1 MAYDA
6 ESIRYPRITRRIEA
20 VLIDASILLALF
32 FTSMNLL
39 APMQIH
45 GAIKAFV
52 IFSMLLLIEPV
63 FLSLTGASIGHHIR
77 GMRVISARSGRSLHL
92 LAALL
97 RTVIKAYLGFLS
109 LIFVLT
115 SRRHQAI
122 HDMAARSLV
131 ILKDPANVAPGA
143 SLPERRIE
151 EEGYIYPSKSRRVV
165 FIALYCVA
173 AALMTS
179 FLSLFF
185 VSLECLGEDRCSA
198 SERYAELLMSVVFWF
213 FAAMAIVAGWKGRLW
228 GARRK
233 PAGSS

>member
-1 MAYDA
+1 MAYDP

-32 FTSMNLL
+32 FGAMNLL

-52 IFSMLLLIEPV
+52 IFSALLLIEPV
-63 FLSLTGASIGHHIR
+63 FLTLTGASIGHHAR
-77 GMRVISARSGRSLHL
+77 GMRVISARSGANLHL
-92 LAALL
+92 LAAIL
-97 RTVIKAYLGFLS
+97 RTVVKAYLGFIS

-131 ILKDPANVAPGA
+131 ILKDPANVAEGA
-143 SLPERRIE
+143 SLPEREIE
-151 EEGYIYPSKSRRVV
+151 EKGFIYPSKTRRVV
-165 FIALYCVA
+165 FIVLYGLAVFA
-173 AALMTS
+173 ATIAITFAVTS
-179 FLSLFF
+179 Q
-185 VSLECLGEDRCSA
+185 ECIFHDRCTA
-198 SERYAELLMSVVFWF
+198 TDKQLELLVSVVFWF
-213 FAAMAIVAGWKGRLW
+213 FVATVIVTGWKGRLW

-233 PAGSS
+233 PAGS

>member
-6 ESIRYPRITRRIEA
+6 ESIRYPRVSRRIEA

-32 FTSMNLL
+32 FGAMNLF

-52 IFSMLLLIEPV
+52 IFSTLLLLEPM
-63 FLSLTGASIGHHIR
+63 FLTLTGASIGHHIR
-77 GMRVISARSGRSLHL
+77 GMRVISARSGANLHL
-92 LAALL
+92 LAAIL
-97 RTVIKAYLGFLS
+97 RTLVKAYLGFIS

-131 ILKDPANVAPGA
+131 ILKDPANVAAGA

-165 FIALYCVA
+165 FILLYSLAVLATTIALTFA
-173 AALMTS
+173 FTS
-179 FLSLFF
+179 Q
-185 VSLECLGEDRCSA
+185 ECIFQDRCSNTDNQL
-198 SERYAELLMSVVFWF
+198 ELLFSVVFWF
-213 FAAMAIVAGWKGRLW
+213 FAAMFIVAGWKGRLW

-233 PAGSS
+233 PAGS